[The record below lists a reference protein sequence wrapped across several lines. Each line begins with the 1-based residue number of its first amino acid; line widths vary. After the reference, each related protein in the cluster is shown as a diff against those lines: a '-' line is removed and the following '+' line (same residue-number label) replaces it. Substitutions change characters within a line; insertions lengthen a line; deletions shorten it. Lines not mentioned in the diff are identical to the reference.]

1 MATTKQTKKNI
12 VLDEDFKILRREK
25 NFKYRYSYNQQQF
38 ALQGE
43 NLQKLQLQCAKEK
56 QLLQQL
62 KKDRVMENKA
72 RSILRRYAVYE
83 KYQEEDR
90 DDDDNADNADNA
102 DNDKEDGTSGSVQ
115 WEHQGCNAVCKA
127 DKCIWWLLESGLC

>member
-43 NLQKLQLQCAKEK
+43 NLQKLQLQYAKEK

-62 KKDRVMENKA
+62 KKDRVMEKKA

-90 DDDDNADNADNA
+90 DDDDNDDNA
-102 DNDKEDGTSGSVQ
+102 EDEEEDSGSVQ

>member
-43 NLQKLQLQCAKEK
+43 NLQKLQLQYAKEK

-62 KKDRVMENKA
+62 KKDRVMEKKA

-90 DDDDNADNADNA
+90 DDDDNTDNAE
-102 DNDKEDGTSGSVQ
+102 EDGGVSVQ